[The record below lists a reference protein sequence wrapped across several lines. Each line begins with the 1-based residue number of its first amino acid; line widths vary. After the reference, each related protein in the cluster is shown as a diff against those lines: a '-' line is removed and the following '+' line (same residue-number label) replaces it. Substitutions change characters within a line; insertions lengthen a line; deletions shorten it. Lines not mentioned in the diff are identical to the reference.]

1 MTRTRSLWA
10 WGWADRFPDDD
21 ARRGLAQH
29 VAAVLGIPEPAL
41 RLAPTLESIRMPE
54 PSVAPPEA
62 LAAFV
67 TGDRV
72 ERAMHAHGKGYRD
85 VARAFAGDFSGAPD
99 AVAFPRDEGEVAAVL
114 AWCEGE
120 RVAVVPFGGGTSVVG
135 GVERPGGDG
144 CVDHTARAP
153 EGRPAWRGV
162 VTVDLRAMD
171 RVLEVDAVSRA
182 ARIQAGT
189 FGPHLEQQLA
199 AHGLTLRHYP
209 QSFEHSTLG
218 GWIATRAGG
227 HFATLYTHVDDLLE
241 SVRMVTPRGVFAT
254 RRLPAS
260 GAGPDPD
267 RLVLGSE
274 GTLGIVTEAWMRVRP
289 RPRFRASASVRFAGF
304 LEGARAAR
312 AISQSGLYP
321 SNCRLLDPR
330 EAMLHGVPADG
341 GAVLLLAFES
351 ADQSMRAW
359 IDRALAIAL
368 EHGGASS
375 GAKEKVD
382 ERGGDASAEAWR
394 QAFVD
399 APYLQSALVSLGVV
413 ADTFETA
420 CTWDR
425 FEALHERVRTEVE
438 AAMRAACGGGVLTCR
453 FTHVYP
459 DGPAP
464 YFTFVA
470 PGRPGE
476 EVAQWEVIKNAAGDA
491 LAASGATITHHHAV
505 GRLHRPWYEKEVPSL
520 FVEAL
525 RAAKKRLDPAGIMN
539 PGVLFDA

>member
-1 MTRTRSLWA
+1 MTRARSLWA

-21 ARRGLAQH
+21 ARRVVAQH
-29 VAAVLGIPEPAL
+29 AAAVLGIAEPAL
-41 RLAPTLESIRMPE
+41 RTPPTLESIQMPA
-54 PSVAPPEA
+54 PRFAPPA
-62 LAAFV
+62 PLAAFV
-67 TGDRV
+67 STDRL

-85 VARAFAGDFSGAPD
+85 LVRAFTGDFSGAPD
-99 AVAFPRDEGEVAAVL
+99 VVAFPRGEDEVAAVL
-114 AWCEGE
+114 AWCEAE
-120 RVAVVPFGGGTSVVG
+120 WLAVVPFGGGTSVVG
-135 GVERPGGDG
+135 GVERPRGG
-144 CVDHTARAP
+144 R
-153 EGRPAWRGV
+153 WRGT

-171 RVLEVDAVSRA
+171 QVLEVDAVSRA

-227 HFATLYTHVDDLLE
+227 HFATLYTHVDDLVE
-241 SVRMVTPRGVFAT
+241 SVRMVTPRGVLAT

-260 GAGPDPD
+260 GAGPAPE

-289 RPRFRASASVRFAGF
+289 RPRFRASASVRFPGF

-312 AISQSGLYP
+312 AIAQSQLYP

-330 EAMLHGVPADG
+330 EAMLFGVPADG

-351 ADQSMRAW
+351 ADQSMGIW
-359 IDRALAIAL
+359 IDRALGIAQA
-368 EHGGASS
+368 HGGTSS
-375 GAKEKVD
+375 GPKEKVD
-382 ERGGDASAEAWR
+382 ERGADASAEAWR

-399 APYLQSALVSLGVV
+399 APYLQSALVSLGVI

-425 FEALHERVRTEVE
+425 FEALHARVHADVE
-438 AAMRAACGGGVLTCR
+438 AAMRTACGGGVLTCR

-464 YFTFVA
+464 YFTFLA

-476 EVAQWEVIKNAAGDA
+476 ELAQWEAIKNAAGDA

-505 GRLHRPWYEKEVPSL
+505 GRLHRPWYEKEVPAL

-525 RAAKKRLDPAGIMN
+525 RGAKQRLDPEGIMN
-539 PGVLFDA
+539 PGVLFDP